1 MQLNKRRHTGVLVR
15 GLFEVLL
22 EHPDGLP
29 IDVAMQSCLPSGPN
43 AESRRLGE
51 QLLRGCVAPMKAG
64 WLVMNGSGFVVS
76 SKGKDAFQ
84 TYSDPDDFLL
94 HAGQHSIRG
103 WMSVHFPEPYFF
115 LGKLRDQFA
124 SEYRV
129 AKRIGIK
136 NLLEKAIGTTA
147 SWQEVLPVQTARRI
161 DIPNLDLTNLD
172 AFLNQRGYTIA
183 PITFEVVSPGA

>member
-1 MQLNKRRHTGVLVR
+1 MQPKKRRHTGVLVR

-29 IDVAMQSCLPSGPN
+29 LDLAVQSCLLRVSNG
-43 AESRRLGE
+43 ESRRLGE

-64 WLVMNGSGFVVS
+64 WLVMNGSGCLVS
-76 SKGKDAFQ
+76 QEGKQAFQ

-94 HAGQHSIRG
+94 RAGQHSLRG

-115 LGKLRDQFA
+115 LGKLRDQFS

-129 AKRIGIK
+129 VKRIGIK
-136 NLLEKAIGTTA
+136 TMLEKAIGNPE
-147 SWQEVLPVQTARRI
+147 SWQEVLTVPTERRI
-161 DIPNLDLTNLD
+161 H
-172 AFLNQRGYTIA
+172 
-183 PITFEVVSPGA
+183 

>member
-1 MQLNKRRHTGVLVR
+1 MQPKKRRHIGVLVR

-29 IDVAMQSCLPSGPN
+29 VDIAVQSCLPSVSN
-43 AESRRLGE
+43 SESRHLGE

-64 WLVMNGSGFVVS
+64 WLELNGNGFIVS
-76 SKGKDAFQ
+76 PKGRQAFQ
-84 TYSDPDDFLL
+84 THSDPDDFLL
-94 HAGQHSIRG
+94 RAGQHSLRG

-124 SEYRV
+124 SEFRV

-136 NLLEKAIGTTA
+136 TLLEKAIGTPE

-161 DIPNLDLTNLD
+161 TIPNLELTNLD
-172 AFLNQRGYTIA
+172 SFLDDLKNSGL
-183 PITFEVVSPGA
+183 P